1 MRIVIFCLLVCL
13 FVLRFT
19 IFEIIFIFWFWNKN
33 FTRIGCAKARL
44 LQIDRIKLTSHRSS
58 CSQMFFKTGNLENFA
73 IFTKKHLLFEYLF
86 NKVALN
92 FFIFI
97 TPTQVFPVNIATFLR
112 GAFDVDYWWLLSTW
126 PYHMLCIINELVTL
140 SSCAMS

>member
-97 TPTQVFPVNIATFLR
+97 TPTQVFSCEYCNIFKRSFWCRLLVA
-112 GAFDVDYWWLLSTW
+112 AFDLTL
-126 PYHMLCIINELVTL
+126 PYALNH
-140 SSCAMS
+140 